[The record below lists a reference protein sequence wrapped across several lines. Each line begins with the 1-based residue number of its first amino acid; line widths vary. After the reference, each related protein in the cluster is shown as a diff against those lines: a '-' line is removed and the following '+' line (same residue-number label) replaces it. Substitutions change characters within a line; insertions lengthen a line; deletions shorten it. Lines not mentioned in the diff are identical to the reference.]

1 MTLKQVRETFS
12 KPGSTKVE
20 VDEIL
25 IHFQSNKTAFINML
39 NCLDITEDEEV
50 ILDLPK
56 LKEFHDLGATRCNV
70 DEGKETFT

>member
-25 IHFQSNKTAFINML
+25 IYFKSNKTAFINML
-39 NCLDITEDEEV
+39 NCLDITEDEEL

-56 LKEFHDLGATRCNV
+56 MKEFHGLGASYV
-70 DEGKETFT
+70 DEGKETLT

>member
-25 IHFQSNKTAFINML
+25 IHFKSNKTAFINLL
-39 NCLDITEDEEV
+39 NCLDITEDEEL
-50 ILDLPK
+50 ILDLPRM
-56 LKEFHDLGATRCNV
+56 KEFNPFGAS
-70 DEGKETFT
+70 

>member
-1 MTLKQVRETFS
+1 LTLKLVRETFS

-25 IHFQSNKTAFINML
+25 IHFKSNKSAFIKML
-39 NCLDITEDEEV
+39 NCLDITEDEEL

-56 LKEFHDLGATRCNV
+56 MKELNALGARS
-70 DEGKETFT
+70 

>member
-20 VDEIL
+20 IDEIL
-25 IHFQSNKTAFINML
+25 IHFKSNKTAFINML
-39 NCLDITEDEEV
+39 NCLDITEDEEL

-56 LKEFHDLGATRCNV
+56 MKELNALGAS
-70 DEGKETFT
+70 

>member
-1 MTLKQVRETFS
+1 LTLKLVRETFS

-25 IHFQSNKTAFINML
+25 IHFNSNKSAFIKML
-39 NCLDITEDEEV
+39 NCLDITEDEEL

-56 LKEFHDLGATRCNV
+56 MKELNALGARS
-70 DEGKETFT
+70 